1 MANTTFINGVE
12 YNDKTQYESM
22 DETILKSKVHKLTKR
37 VESGKKITS
46 AMQKIIVGML
56 LIIVNLAFLLL
67 TIFVADKWWYGVV
80 TFFASYLIQIIYGL
94 IRPLLM
100 LAIPNIWSLIEIVS
114 GITLPILSFI
124 YLFS

>member
-1 MANTTFINGVE
+1 MFLQSWFIPFLLSFPLSTAIT
-12 YNDKTQYESM
+12 YA
-22 DETILKSKVHKLTKR
+22 
-37 VESGKKITS
+37 GKK
-46 AMQKIIVGML
+46 AGNVFWERAGML
-56 LIIVNLAFLLL
+56 LIIVNLAFLVL

-80 TFFASYLIQIIYGL
+80 TFLASYLIQIIYRL

-100 LAIPNIWSLIEIVS
+100 LTIPNIWSLIEIVS

>member
-46 AMQKIIVGML
+46 ARQKSMVGMV
-56 LIIVNLAFLLL
+56 LIILR
-67 TIFVADKWWYGVV
+67 KK
-80 TFFASYLIQIIYGL
+80 S
-94 IRPLLM
+94 
-100 LAIPNIWSLIEIVS
+100 
-114 GITLPILSFI
+114 
-124 YLFS
+124 